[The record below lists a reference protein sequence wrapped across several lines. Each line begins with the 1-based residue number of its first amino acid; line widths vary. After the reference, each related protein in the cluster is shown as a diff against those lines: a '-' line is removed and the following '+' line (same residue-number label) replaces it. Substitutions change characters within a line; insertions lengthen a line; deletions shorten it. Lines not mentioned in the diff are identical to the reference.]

1 MWSDRRKIAL
11 KKKYFEIN
19 NSQTRICSLY
29 VKLATVQ
36 I

>member
-11 KKKYFEIN
+11 KKKYFKIN
-19 NSQTRICSLY
+19 NSQTHFCSLY